1 MSLLVIGV
9 IVFFAFAFLISIVV
23 IAATALSSQVSQD
36 LEWSDYQDD
45 AYESDDDGFGSSK
58 DYEEFYDG

>member
-36 LEWSDYQDD
+36 LEWSDDQDD
-45 AYESDDDGFGSSK
+45 AYESDDDGFGSIK
-58 DYEEFYDG
+58 DHAEFYNG